1 MRKMKALYQPVR
13 RNPLHSQVLAKAIF
27 KARDPPRAAL
37 KLNQRME
44 IRKETIKVRAR
55 RILAH
60 REITRDLQKV
70 GFRKLAN
77 KKIKKS
83 RNL

>member
-1 MRKMKALYQPVR
+1 MKKMKALYQPVR
-13 RNPLHSQVLAKAIF
+13 RNSSLSQVLVKEIY

-37 KLNQRME
+37 KLNQGME
-44 IRKETIKVRAR
+44 IRKETIKALAR
-55 RILAH
+55 RIQIH

-70 GFRKLAN
+70 GFRKLGN
-77 KKIKKS
+77 KKIKIS